1 MTDPTTGLTPGQ
13 RRLLRVLVALA
24 VFVLGDT
31 LYLLANRFAGWAG
44 LGYFA
49 VTEVALPGLY
59 QAMVLLHT
67 AAGLAL
73 AAVALAFAAW
83 HLPGVWAR
91 RHRTS
96 VNSGVLLV
104 LGGLTLTV
112 TGLFILTAA
121 NSRDNRWA
129 FWAHLVCA
137 AFVPALYLYHRYV
150 SIWVPSRV
158 TIRNGVAAVLA
169 VALFAVLGHGL
180 SHRGKAL
187 TEEAR
192 LAVAAGKDQGPG
204 SRARD
209 LTPYAQNAFLP
220 ANYVPTGSPF
230 FPSATTTTTGDYL
243 PSRII
248 TRGDVSRPERLAPD
262 LDRYG
267 FVVNEKIGATTC
279 ERCHA
284 DIVEQWSRSAHRFAS
299 FNNPFYEAT
308 INDMRKNSTN
318 SNAEMD
324 AHLTHSKTLQGREA
338 FVKSKWCSGCHDPAL
353 MLAGKMVEPIDRRTA
368 QAQAGLTCLACH
380 AIDKI
385 HNQTGNGNYNIA
397 DEQEDPY
404 LFATSQNALGNAVHD
419 LAVKAR
425 PAAHKAQMLKPFF
438 RTSEFCG
445 TCHKVSLDVRLNGY
459 RWVRGQNEFDA
470 WHDSG
475 VSINASRTF
484 YLPPQKRV
492 CQDCHMPLEKAER
505 GDVAAKNGY
514 VRSHRFLSVNTALP
528 FIRGDQETIGRVEAF
543 LKDEKL
549 RVDVFAIRRGDVGAP
564 IAPLNR
570 LRPPLVAGEEIS
582 VDVVVRNKGVGHTFP
597 GGTNDS
603 NEGWLEFSALDA
615 EGRPVA
621 VNGFVR
627 PDGHVDPEAHF
638 YKALLVD
645 REGNAIHR
653 RNVQDIF
660 TAVYVRVIGPGT
672 ADVARYTFRV
682 PEGIAGQDLT
692 LRARL
697 LWRKFDRTYTEF
709 AFRTNPA
716 GFAGFKEV
724 PDLPITLIAQDEVRL
739 PLLAKGS
746 TLPKSEI
753 QNSKPDDWVR
763 FNDYGIGLLLQTET
777 KWAEWAFGQVAALAP
792 ARPDGPRNLARVAV
806 QDGSLDTAYE
816 RLRAA
821 ERLTP
826 GDPQTAWV
834 WGVALQRDGRY
845 EQAIAAY
852 RRVLQDFPEDRAA
865 WSSLG
870 RILYLDGKFAAA
882 LEALDHVLEIDPED
896 RAAHYHRMLA
906 LRTLG
911 RTEEAAKEEEAYLI
925 YQIDESA
932 RQATRTYLLKHPE
945 DTRSTQPL
953 YRRPVPAWA
962 PDGRQLGAYRDPT
975 MAYQPLPRQATPQP
989 SQSLP

>member
-13 RRLLRVLVALA
+13 RRLLRLLVALA
-24 VFVLGDT
+24 VFVAGDT
-31 LYLLANRFAGWAG
+31 LYLLANRFAGWAD

-49 VTEVALPGLY
+49 GAEVALPRLY

-67 AAGLAL
+67 VAGLAL
-73 AAVALAFAAW
+73 TATAIAFAAW
-83 HLPGVWAR
+83 HLPGVWRR

-96 VNSGVLLV
+96 VNSGAALA
-104 LGGLTLTV
+104 LGGLILTV

-121 NSRDNRWA
+121 NSRENRWA
-129 FWAHLVCA
+129 FYAHLVCA
-137 AFVPALYLYHRYV
+137 ALVPALYLYHRFV
-150 SIWVPSRV
+150 SIWAPSRA
-158 TIRNGVAAVLA
+158 TLRNGVAAVLT
-169 VALFAVLGHGL
+169 VALLAVLGHGL

-187 TEEAR
+187 TSEAQ
-192 LAVAAGKDQGPG
+192 LAAAAGKDRGPG

-209 LTPYAQNAFLP
+209 LTPYAQNRFLP

-243 PSRII
+243 PARII
-248 TRGDVSRPERLAPD
+248 TRGDVSRPDRLAPD
-262 LDRYG
+262 LSRYG
-267 FVVNEKIGATTC
+267 FAVQEKIGAATC

-308 INDMRKNSTN
+308 INDLRQNSTN
-318 SNAEMD
+318 SNPEVD
-324 AHLTHSKTLQGREA
+324 AHVASSRGLKGREA

-353 MLAGKMVEPIDRRTA
+353 MLAGKMAEPIDRRTA

-380 AIDKI
+380 AIDRI

-404 LFATSQNALGNAVHD
+404 LFATSGSALGKAIHD
-419 LAVKAR
+419 LALKAR
-425 PAAHKAQMLKPFF
+425 PAVHKAQMLKPFF

-445 TCHKVSLDVRLNGY
+445 TCHKVSLDVRLNAY

-475 VSINASRTF
+475 VALNASRTF
-484 YLPPQKRV
+484 YLPPKKRV
-492 CQDCHMPLEKAER
+492 CQDCHMPPERAER
-505 GDVAAKNGY
+505 GDVAAKNGH
-514 VRSHRFLSVNTALP
+514 VRSHRFLAVNTALP
-528 FIRGDQETIGRVEAF
+528 FLRGDRETIRRVEEF
-543 LKDEKL
+543 LRDEKL
-549 RVDVFAIRRGDVGAP
+549 RVDIFAIRRGESAP

-570 LRPPLVAGEEIS
+570 LRPPLVASEEIA
-582 VDVVVRNKGVGHTFP
+582 VDVVARNRGVGHTFP

-603 NEGWLEFSALDA
+603 NEGWLEFSVLDA
-615 EGRPVA
+615 EHPIA

-627 PDGHVDPEAHF
+627 ADGHVDPEAHF

-645 REGNAIHR
+645 RYGNAIHR
-653 RNVQDIF
+653 RNAQDIF
-660 TAVYVRVIGPGT
+660 TAVYVRVIGPGA
-672 ADVARYTFRV
+672 ADLARYTVRV
-682 PEGIAGQDLT
+682 PESLAGRDLT

-709 AFRTNPA
+709 AFRANPA
-716 GFAGFKEV
+716 GFAAFKDI
-724 PDLPITLIAQDEVRL
+724 PDLPITEIARDEVRL
-739 PLLAKGS
+739 PVLAAGS
-746 TLPKSEI
+746 NLRPSTFDLRPS
-753 QNSKPDDWVR
+753 DDWVR

-792 ARPDGPRNLARVAV
+792 ARPDGPRNLARAAT
-806 QDGSLDTAYE
+806 QDGNLDQAYE
-816 RLRAA
+816 HLRAA
-821 ERLTP
+821 ERLAS

-845 EQAIAAY
+845 EQAAAAY
-852 RRVLQDFPEDRAA
+852 RRVLQDFPEDRAS
-865 WSSLG
+865 WSNLG
-870 RILYLDGKFAAA
+870 RVLYLDGKFTAA
-882 LEALDHVLEIDPED
+882 LDALDRVLKIDPED
-896 RAAHYHRMLA
+896 RVAHYHRLLA
-906 LRTLG
+906 LRALG
-911 RTEEAAKEEEAYLI
+911 RTEEAARAEEAYLT

-932 RQATRTYLLKHPE
+932 REATRAYLLKHPE

-953 YRRPVPAWA
+953 YRRPVPAWE
-962 PDGRQLGAYRDPT
+962 PDGRRLGTYRDRT
-975 MAYQPLPRQATPQP
+975 LASYQK
-989 SQSLP
+989 